1 MPYALTA
8 VLLAAV
14 CLAVVGG
21 GDGVKAQPRQEMS
34 PKAAQQFASDL
45 EKAAEGDPDA
55 AYRMGEALESG
66 RLGGVKDFEK
76 ALRFYKQA
84 AQKGHQDAAARI
96 AQIESNLSLRQEN
109 GPRSASP
116 AR

>member
-1 MPYALTA
+1 
-8 VLLAAV
+8 LLVAV
-14 CLAVVGG
+14 CLAVAGS
-21 GDGVKAQPRQEMS
+21 GDRVSAQPRPEMS

-45 EKAAEGDPDA
+45 EKAAEGDADA

-66 RLGGVKDFEK
+66 RLGGVKDSEK

-84 AQKGHQDAAARI
+84 AQKGHPDAAARI
-96 AQIESNLSLRQEN
+96 AQIESNLSLRQEK
-109 GPRSASP
+109 PPSP